1 VEPAGARR
9 HAGNEARSRHWP
21 VSTQRLHPVLGVS
34 PWPRGSSDQDVG
46 RLRSGPWSQPLRLDA
61 SGDRVRYLGSRRSGL
76 WHLSAGCDRL
86 ALLSGVV
93 MLDNEGWSLYGAQR
107 SQLVAT
113 GGKWE
118 GAENGSDKRKP
129 LPSVATSCLSR
140 SMVRVVPLA
149 AKEGVT
155 LLAPQEA
162 PSPANPK
169 AHRT

>member
-1 VEPAGARR
+1 MNTTAPSCTGRF
-9 HAGNEARSRHWP
+9 
-21 VSTQRLHPVLGVS
+21 
-34 PWPRGSSDQDVG
+34 PWPRGSSDPDVG

-76 WHLSAGCDRL
+76 WQLSAGCDRL

-118 GAENGSDKRKP
+118 GRRER
-129 LPSVATSCLSR
+129 LR
-140 SMVRVVPLA
+140 Q
-149 AKEGVT
+149 AKTV
-155 LLAPQEA
+155 
-162 PSPANPK
+162 
-169 AHRT
+169 